1 MPARHKARRIGMDTF
16 WRLFEKSTVTT
27 FAITL
32 GVLGTCCY
40 LWASQNPVPELLQGA
55 MWVVLGYFMG
65 AKGQIEL
72 RNYKAKKA
80 S

>member
-1 MPARHKARRIGMDTF
+1 MDTF

-32 GVLGTCCY
+32 GVVGVTCY
-40 LWASQNPVPELLQGA
+40 LWATSQVVPEALQGA
-55 MWVVLGYFMG
+55 LWAVLGYFFG
-65 AKGQIEL
+65 VKGQVEL
-72 RNYKAKKA
+72 QNYKARKA